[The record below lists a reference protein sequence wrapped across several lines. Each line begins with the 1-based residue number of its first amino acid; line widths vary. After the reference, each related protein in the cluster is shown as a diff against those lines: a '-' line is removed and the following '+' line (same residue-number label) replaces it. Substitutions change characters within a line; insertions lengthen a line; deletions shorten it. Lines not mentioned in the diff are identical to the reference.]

1 MSTAKWLV
9 PVALGL
15 SLLLWIS
22 SDGSDGPRVV
32 EDLPSVAIAPPTD
45 DVVLR
50 AAPPEARQIQ
60 PVREREETP
69 EPVEPVDPLRSRVQG
84 LGLVLDEGHEL
95 AWEAGVECLAVRL
108 GPESVD
114 DLIDLAFTPDL
125 DIDETLVIA
134 SVLTRLQDERQERI
148 LGFPDRAYV
157 QVRRSLKGGGPTDN
171 DARDLASW
179 RAAAAFGS
187 TSEVANLLDIARAAE
202 DPPRYLKALEVAPSL
217 EVAMALVDW
226 ENSIA
231 DPNLLEWMRLRQWVL
246 GPSSRDAMAVELV
259 QRATNSELSSTR
271 RDGALPVLMLMGF
284 ETTEAAFLRS
294 LNLLNLELEDVKPLV
309 LAMYEEWPEEMV
321 RESQVP
327 VMLKAQRIQDRA
339 IRSANKTAQAIVRG
353 HGRHYTPTDTYSTS
367 FQDAVDKTETQI
379 QRAAISHRLAR
390 LEPAD
395 VMSKARAIVK
405 TENRAAIT
413 LAIILVADDGT
424 RRAHDWF
431 ESQLELE
438 HMEEHHAF
446 LQLQR
451 VRLRALLGMQPLADL
466 ADADRSR

>member
-148 LGFPDRAYV
+148 HGFPDRAYV
-157 QVRRSLKGGGPTDN
+157 QVRRSLKGGGPTTN

-179 RAAAAFGS
+179 RAAAAFGN
-187 TSEVANLLDIARAAE
+187 TSEVANLLDIALAAE
-202 DPPRYLKALEVAPSL
+202 DQPRYLKALEAAPSL
-217 EVAMALVDW
+217 EVAMAMVDW

-231 DPNLLEWMRLRQWVL
+231 DPHLLEWMRFRSWVL
-246 GPSSRDAMAVELV
+246 NDKNREVIADKLV
-259 QRATNSELSSTR
+259 QRTTN
-271 RDGALPVLMLMGF
+271 G
-284 ETTEAAFLRS
+284 
-294 LNLLNLELEDVKPLV
+294 ELEMDERV
-309 LAMYEEWPEEMV
+309 
-321 RESQVP
+321 
-327 VMLKAQRIQDRA
+327 
-339 IRSANKTAQAIVRG
+339 
-353 HGRHYTPTDTYSTS
+353 
-367 FQDAVDKTETQI
+367 
-379 QRAAISHRLAR
+379 
-390 LEPAD
+390 
-395 VMSKARAIVK
+395 
-405 TENRAAIT
+405 
-413 LAIILVADDGT
+413 GT
-424 RRAHDWF
+424 H
-431 ESQLELE
+431 
-438 HMEEHHAF
+438 
-446 LQLQR
+446 
-451 VRLRALLGMQPLADL
+451 PN
-466 ADADRSR
+466 

>member
-1 MSTAKWLV
+1 
-9 PVALGL
+9 
-15 SLLLWIS
+15 
-22 SDGSDGPRVV
+22 
-32 EDLPSVAIAPPTD
+32 
-45 DVVLR
+45 
-50 AAPPEARQIQ
+50 
-60 PVREREETP
+60 
-69 EPVEPVDPLRSRVQG
+69 
-84 LGLVLDEGHEL
+84 
-95 AWEAGVECLAVRL
+95 
-108 GPESVD
+108 
-114 DLIDLAFTPDL
+114 
-125 DIDETLVIA
+125 
-134 SVLTRLQDERQERI
+134 
-148 LGFPDRAYV
+148 
-157 QVRRSLKGGGPTDN
+157 
-171 DARDLASW
+171 
-179 RAAAAFGS
+179 
-187 TSEVANLLDIARAAE
+187 
-202 DPPRYLKALEVAPSL
+202 
-217 EVAMALVDW
+217 MAD
-226 ENSIA
+226 
-231 DPNLLEWMRLRQWVL
+231 
-246 GPSSRDAMAVELV
+246 ELV